1 MSTPSS
7 RERDDLGRR
16 TFLKG
21 VAAGAVGLGLAGAFP
36 RDVLGEEETAPAGGT
51 MKTRV
56 LGRTKVPVSVVAYGG
71 GGLTPDAVRLLQV
84 AVEKGV
90 NFIDVAHS
98 YGGGK
103 AEEAVGAFLQ
113 GYAHRDKLFINTKLS
128 SFTNPQG
135 SAKQVYDQFEERVR
149 TSLERMKT
157 DYLDLVMWPH
167 GAQDLDFLKHEAAR
181 DALRKLQE
189 KGLVRF
195 FGTSSHQNYTAV
207 CEAVVDDGFY
217 DVFLTVINICT
228 QNQAEAGQA
237 QPGRGGR
244 QRGRPI
250 EDTTALLK
258 KAKAKNVGV
267 MAMKV
272 ANGGYLGSGTDALLA
287 KAFPGESALSRH
299 QKLYRYA
306 LDQAGVC
313 VDVVGIRS
321 ALHLKEAIEL
331 GCA

>member
-1 MSTPSS
+1 MSTQSP

-21 VAAGAVGLGLAGAFP
+21 VAAGAVGLGLAGALP
-36 RDVLGEEETAPAGGT
+36 RDVFGETEPAAAAGT

-71 GGLTPDAVRLLQV
+71 GGLQPEAVRLLQV
-84 AVEKGV
+84 AVDKGV

-103 AEEAVGAFLQ
+103 AEEAVGAFLA
-113 GYAHRDKLFINTKLS
+113 GYEHREKLFINTKLS
-128 SFTNPQG
+128 GLDPQG
-135 SAKQVYDQFEERVR
+135 SAKEVYDQFEARVR

-167 GAQDLDFLKHEAAR
+167 GAQNLDFLKNEAAR

-195 FGTSSHQNYTAV
+195 FGTSSHQDYTAV

-228 QNQAEAGQA
+228 QNQAESGQA
-237 QPGRGGR
+237 PQGDGRR

-258 KAKAKNVGV
+258 KAKAKNIGV

-272 ANGGYLGSGTDALLA
+272 ANPGYLGGGTDALLA
-287 KAFPGESALSRH
+287 KAFPGESAFSRH
-299 QKLYRYA
+299 QKLYRYT

-313 VDVVGIRS
+313 TDVVGIRS
-321 ALHLKEAIEL
+321 ALHLKEAVEL